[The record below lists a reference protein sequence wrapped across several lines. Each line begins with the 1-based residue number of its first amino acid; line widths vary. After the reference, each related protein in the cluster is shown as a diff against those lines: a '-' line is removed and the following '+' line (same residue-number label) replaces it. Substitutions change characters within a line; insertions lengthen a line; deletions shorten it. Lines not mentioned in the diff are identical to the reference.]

1 VRSRW
6 LSAAALALL
15 APAAMTTREPGP
27 ARGQSLPRLILW
39 ALERPDDLRQL
50 PRGVG
55 VAFLAQTITIAG
67 RTHVVARR
75 RQGLLV
81 DEGTPMIA
89 VTRVEAP
96 DDVRGADVPGIA
108 RVIAD
113 RARLPMVTG
122 VQVDFAAR
130 PSQRAMYRRLL
141 HELHP
146 LLPPQIPL
154 SMTALAPWCL
164 DDGWLDELPV
174 DEAVPMLLQPGS
186 DAGAVRRDWP
196 SRISAPKC
204 RDAIGVSLGDRA
216 FFTRRVARTYVFNPA
231 PWTAAT
237 VRAALEMT
245 R

>member
-1 VRSRW
+1 MRSRW
-6 LSAAALALL
+6 LLATAAMALL
-15 APAAMTTREPGP
+15 APPALSVRGPGAARDQGV
-27 ARGQSLPRLILW
+27 PRLVLW
-39 ALERPDDLRQL
+39 AWERPDDLRQL

-67 RTHVVARR
+67 RTHVAARR

-89 VTRVEAP
+89 VTRIEAP
-96 DDVRGADVPGIA
+96 DDVRGADVPAIA
-108 RVIAD
+108 RLIAD
-113 RARLPMVTG
+113 RARLPMVAG

-141 HELHP
+141 HELHS

-174 DEAVPMLLQPGS
+174 DEAVPMLFQP
-186 DAGAVRRDWP
+186 GAVRGEWP
-196 SRISAPKC
+196 SRMPAPKC
-204 RDAIGVSLGDRA
+204 RDAVGVALGDRA
-216 FFTRRVARTYVFNPA
+216 FFTRRVGRTYVFNPA